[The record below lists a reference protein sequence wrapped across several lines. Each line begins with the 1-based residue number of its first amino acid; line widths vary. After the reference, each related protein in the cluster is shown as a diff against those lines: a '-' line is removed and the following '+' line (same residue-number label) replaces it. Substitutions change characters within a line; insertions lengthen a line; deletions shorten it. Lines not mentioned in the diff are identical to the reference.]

1 MVAVISASGKRLMP
15 TSERK
20 ARKLLKSGRAEIHAY
35 RPVFTIR
42 LLDREDGYT
51 QPIEYCCDTG
61 YQHIG
66 ISIKSEKREYVNEQR
81 DLLSDETERH
91 NDRRKYR
98 TERRNRKTRYRKARF
113 SNRKNLIAK
122 DGFAPS
128 IRNKRNVHI
137 ALYEGYC
144 RVIPITKATFE
155 MGQFDPQVLKALEEE
170 KPIPEGKAYQ
180 QGERYGYATLRE
192 AVFAR
197 DQYACICCGKSA
209 VKDGVILKLHH
220 LGYRLGDRSNR
231 MSNLGSVCDKCH
243 TSKNHKPG
251 GKLYELNPKLKSFK
265 GASFM
270 TSVKYSMIKLVRK
283 ATPDVEISI
292 TYGAMTKLKRKEL
305 GLEKAHSND
314 AYAMGEFH
322 PEKRAGFSHYKKVRR
337 NNRILSKFYD
347 AKYIDI
353 RDGKKKSGSQLGC
366 NRTGRSIPRN
376 NPQNERIY
384 RGEKLSKGRVSTRRM
399 HYQLRPG
406 DTVLFEGRKYV
417 VNGMQNGGAYV
428 SLEGRNPVS
437 LKKVIPCCHTGGWL
451 KVS

>member
-15 TSERK
+15 TNERK

-42 LLDREDGYT
+42 LLEREDGYM

-66 ISIKSEKREYVNEQR
+66 ISIKSEKREYVGEER
-81 DLLSDETERH
+81 CLLADETERH

-98 TERRNRKTRYRKARF
+98 TARRNRKTRHRKARF
-113 SNRKNLIAK
+113 SNRKGLISK

-128 IRNKRNVHI
+128 IRNKRDIHV
-137 ALYEGYC
+137 ALYESYC
-144 RVIPITKATFE
+144 RVIPITQATFE
-155 MGQFDPQVLKALEEE
+155 MGQFDTQVLKAVEEG
-170 KPIPEGKAYQ
+170 KPIPEGKEYQ
-180 QGERYGYATLRE
+180 QGESYGYATLRE

-197 DQYACICCGKSA
+197 DQYTCICCGKSA

-220 LGYRLGDRSNR
+220 LGYRQGDRSNR
-231 MSNLGSVCDKCH
+231 MSNLGSVCDTCH
-243 TSKNHKPG
+243 TSKNHQPA
-251 GKLYELNPKLKSFK
+251 GKLYDLKPKLKSFK

-270 TSVKYSMIKLVRK
+270 TAVKYSMVKHVRE
-283 ATPDVEISI
+283 AAPDVDVQI
-292 TYGAMTKLKRKEL
+292 TYGAMTKLMRKEL
-305 GLEKAHSND
+305 GLDKSHSND

-322 PEKRAGFSHYKKVRR
+322 PKKRAGFTQYKKVRR

-347 AKYIDI
+347 AKYVDI

-366 NRTGRSIPRN
+366 NRTGRSIPRK

-384 RGEKLSKGRVSTRRM
+384 RGEKVSKGRISTRRK

-406 DTVLFEGRKYV
+406 DMVLFDGKKYV
-417 VNGMQNGGAYV
+417 VKGMQNGGAYV
-428 SLEGRNPVS
+428 SLEGRTPVS
-437 LKKVIPCCHTGGWL
+437 IQRVTPYRHTGGWI

>member
-15 TSERK
+15 TNERK

-61 YQHIG
+61 YQYIG
-66 ISIKSEKREYVNEQR
+66 ISIKSEKREYVGEER
-81 DLLSDETERH
+81 CLLADETERH

-98 TERRNRKTRYRKARF
+98 AARRNRKTRHRKARF
-113 SNRKNLIAK
+113 SNHKGLISK

-128 IRNKRNVHI
+128 IRNKRDIHV
-137 ALYEGYC
+137 ALYERYC
-144 RVIPITKATFE
+144 RILPITKATFE
-155 MGQFDPQVLKALEEE
+155 MGQFDPQVLKAVEEG
-170 KPIPEGKAYQ
+170 KPIPEGKEYQ
-180 QGERYGYATLRE
+180 QGESYGYATLRE

-197 DQYACICCGKSA
+197 DQYTCICCGKSA
-209 VKDGVILKLHH
+209 VKDSVILKLHH
-220 LGYRLGDRSNR
+220 LGYRQGDRSNR
-231 MSNLGSVCDKCH
+231 MSNLGSVCDRCH
-243 TSKNHKPG
+243 TSKNHQPA
-251 GKLYELNPKLKSFK
+251 GKLYDLKPKLKSFK

-270 TSVKYSMIKLVRK
+270 TSVKYSMVKLMR
-283 ATPDVEISI
+283 AAAPDVDVQI
-292 TYGAMTKLKRKEL
+292 TYGAMTKRMRKEL
-305 GLEKAHSND
+305 GLDKSHSND

-322 PEKRAGFSHYKKVRR
+322 PKKRAGFTQYKKVRR

-353 RDGKKKSGSQLGC
+353 RDGKKKAGSQLGC
-366 NRTGRSIPRN
+366 NRTGRSIPRK

-384 RGEKLSKGRVSTRRM
+384 RGEKVSKGRISTRRK

-406 DTVLFEGRKYV
+406 DMVLFEGRKYV
-417 VNGMQNGGAYV
+417 VKGMQNGGDYV
-428 SLEGRNPVS
+428 SLEGRTPVS
-437 LKKVIPCCHTGGWL
+437 IKRVTPYHHTGGWI

>member
-1 MVAVISASGKRLMP
+1 MVAVISASGKKLMP
-15 TSERK
+15 TTERK
-20 ARKLLKSGRAEIHAY
+20 ARILLKKGRAEIYAY

-51 QPIEYCCDTG
+51 QPVEYCCDTG
-61 YQHIG
+61 YKHVG

-81 DLLSDETERH
+81 YLLADETERH

-98 TERRNRKTRYRKARF
+98 SARRNRNTRHRKARF
-113 SNRKNLIAK
+113 SNRKGMITK

-128 IRNKRNVHI
+128 IRNKRNVHV
-137 ALYEGYC
+137 ALYESYC
-144 RVIPITKATFE
+144 RVIPITMATFE
-155 MGQFDPQVLKALEEE
+155 MGQFDIQVLKAVEEG
-170 KPIPEGKAYQ
+170 KPLPEGKAYQ
-180 QGERYGYATLRE
+180 QGESYGYSTLRE
-192 AVFAR
+192 AIFAR
-197 DQYACICCGKSA
+197 DHYTCICCRKSA
-209 VKDGVILKLHH
+209 IRDGVILKLHH

-231 MSNLGSVCDKCH
+231 MSNLGSVCELCH
-243 TSKNHKPG
+243 TAKNHQPG
-251 GKLYELNPKLKSFK
+251 GKLYDLKPKLKSFK

-270 TSVKYSMIKLVRK
+270 TSVKYSMINLARE

-305 GLEKAHSND
+305 GMEKTHSND
-314 AYAMGEFH
+314 AYAMGDYH
-322 PEKRAGFSHYKKVRR
+322 PKKRAGFTQYKKVRR

-347 AKYIDI
+347 AKYIDT
-353 RDGKKKSGSQLGC
+353 RNGEKKSGSQLGC

-384 RGEKLSKGRVSTRRM
+384 RGEKVSKGRTSTRWK

-406 DTVLFEGRKYV
+406 DMVLFEGRKYV
-417 VNGMQNGGAYV
+417 VKGMQNGGTYV
-428 SLEGRNPVS
+428 SLEGRTPVAV
-437 LKKVIPCCHTGGWL
+437 KKVIPCCHTGGWI